1 MVKVLMPA
9 VLWKDR
15 DRRIP
20 GSSSGQ
26 AQLGGGGTQTQGR
39 VKIDGHPRLLSD
51 FCILVPHAPMYVH
64 MTAEH
69 RRLMFASP

>member
-1 MVKVLMPA
+1 MERQGQENPWQL
-9 VLWKDR
+9 
-15 DRRIP
+15 I
-20 GSSSGQ
+20 GSGT
-26 AQLGGGGTQTQGR
+26 AGGGGGTQTQGR

>member
-26 AQLGGGGTQTQGR
+26 AQLGVGGPRQGR

>member
-1 MVKVLMPA
+1 MERQGQENPWQL
-9 VLWKDR
+9 
-15 DRRIP
+15 I
-20 GSSSGQ
+20 GSGT
-26 AQLGGGGTQTQGR
+26 AGGGGTQTQGR

>member
-26 AQLGGGGTQTQGR
+26 AQLGGGPRQGR
-39 VKIDGHPRLLSD
+39 MKIDGHPRLLSD

>member
-26 AQLGGGGTQTQGR
+26 AQLGGGGTQTGQGE
-39 VKIDGHPRLLSD
+39 D
-51 FCILVPHAPMYVH
+51 
-64 MTAEH
+64 
-69 RRLMFASP
+69 